1 LGTLGYEFILR
12 MFVHTVIDN
21 TISSLRNAFKTN
33 KAPIW
38 RALEEELAG
47 PRANRREIN
56 VRRLAEITKADEVV
70 VVPGK
75 VLGTGNLGH
84 KLTVCAFSISETA
97 AKKIVDS
104 GGKVMAFDDLI
115 NDHPD
120 GKGVR
125 IIG

>member
-1 LGTLGYEFILR
+1 
-12 MFVHTVIDN
+12 MFAETVIDN
-21 TISSLRNAFKTN
+21 TIWSLRNAFKRN

-38 RALEEELAG
+38 RALQEELAG

-75 VLGTGNLGH
+75 VLGTGSLGH
-84 KLTVCAFSISETA
+84 KLTVCAFSISLTA
-97 AKKIVDS
+97 ARKITES
-104 GGKVMAFDDLI
+104 GGKVVSFDDLI
-115 NDHPD
+115 NKHPD

>member
-1 LGTLGYEFILR
+1 

-84 KLTVCAFSISETA
+84 KLTVCAYSISETA

-104 GGKVMAFDDLI
+104 GGKVMTFDDLI
-115 NDHPD
+115 INHPD

>member
-1 LGTLGYEFILR
+1 
-12 MFVHTVIDN
+12 MFVHSVIDN

-104 GGKVMAFDDLI
+104 GGKVMEFEDLI
-115 NDHPD
+115 NKHPD

>member
-1 LGTLGYEFILR
+1 MFAHTL
-12 MFVHTVIDN
+12 IDN
-21 TISSLRNAFKTN
+21 TIWVLRNAFKKN

-38 RALEEELAG
+38 RALQDELAG

-56 VRRLAEITKADEVV
+56 VRRLAEITKADDVV

-97 AKKIVDS
+97 AKKIIES
-104 GGKVMAFDDLI
+104 GGKLIAFNDLI
-115 NDHPD
+115 NDYPD